1 MRNLHMTDRLWTKLL
16 SIRDGKDTF
25 RRKEADPALMLY
37 GPIAAGR
44 DGFVIAQVGQSLDGR
59 VATPTGDARDISG
72 PDGLAHLH
80 RCRALVDAVIVGVGT
95 VQNDN
100 PRLSV
105 REVRGPSPTRVIID
119 CKGEL
124 TGREGLFNDH
134 GAPVIVIQGH
144 DAPASSYRAEVVK
157 LQRSGRGLDPRDI
170 LDCLAERGLKRI
182 LVEGGARTIAR
193 FIDAGLVD
201 RLHVAIA
208 PLIIGSGPC
217 GISLPPIAQL
227 CNAHRPQADIYG
239 LGSDVLFDC
248 CLKAQADSSV
258 WKGQEIRMADDAPA
272 SIYANA

>member
-16 SIRDGKDTF
+16 SIRDGKDML

-105 REVRGPSPTRVIID
+105 REVKGPSPTRIIID

-124 TGREGLFNDH
+124 TGDEVLFNDD

-144 DAPASSYRAEVVK
+144 DAPSPSHRAEVVK
-157 LQRSGRGLDPRDI
+157 LERGAGGLDARDI
-170 LDCLAERGLKRI
+170 LDCLAERGLKRV
-182 LVEGGARTIAR
+182 LVEGGARTTAR

-248 CLKAQADSSV
+248 CLKPQTDSIV
-258 WKGQEIRMADDAPA
+258 RKGKEVRVADDAPA
-272 SIYANA
+272 SIYAHA

>member
-1 MRNLHMTDRLWTKLL
+1 MRNLHMTDRLWARLL
-16 SIRDGKDTF
+16 SIREGQDALRRNDG
-25 RRKEADPALMLY
+25 EPALTLY
-37 GPIAAGR
+37 GPIASAKER
-44 DGFVIAQVGQSLDGR
+44 FVLAQVGQSLDGR

-80 RCRALVDAVIVGVGT
+80 RCRALVDAVIVGIAT

-105 REVRGPSPTRVIID
+105 REVTGPSPTRVVID

-124 TGREGLFNDH
+124 TGEEGLFHDG

-144 DAPASSYRAEVVK
+144 DARATSYPAEVVR
-157 LQRSGRGLDPRDI
+157 LRRDAGGIDPRDI
-170 LDCLAERGLKRI
+170 LDCLAQRGLTRI
-182 LVEGGARTIAR
+182 LVEGGARTISR
-193 FIDAGLVD
+193 FVEANLVD

-227 CNAHRPQADIYG
+227 SNAHRPSADIYA

-248 CLKAQADSSV
+248 RLKPQANSV
-258 WKGQEIRMADDAPA
+258 VRKGQEVRVADDAA
-272 SIYANA
+272 AAAFANV

>member
-16 SIRDGKDTF
+16 SIRDGKDML

-105 REVRGPSPTRVIID
+105 REVKGPSPTRVIID

-124 TGREGLFNDH
+124 TGDEVLFHDD

-144 DAPASSYRAEVVK
+144 DAPSPSHRAEVVK
-157 LQRSGRGLDPRDI
+157 LERGAGGLDARDI
-170 LDCLAERGLKRI
+170 LDCLAERGLKRV
-182 LVEGGARTIAR
+182 LVEGGARTTAR

-248 CLKAQADSSV
+248 CLKPQTDSIV
-258 WKGQEIRMADDAPA
+258 RKGKEVRVADDAPA
-272 SIYANA
+272 SIYAHA